1 MLRAIDKTFSGKKGQ
16 KKVAEFLF
24 RNSIRVSE
32 DGRLLAG
39 DIEVSHTAISR
50 VLGVDRRLI
59 NATIS
64 SILKNPE
71 MKKLFRKLNSTLLLR
86 DIAPDLGF
94 GAIEIIPTDASSKG
108 IVAGITRIISD
119 AGISIRQITAD
130 DPMFTNAEMTVVTE
144 KPIPRNL
151 IDEMLEIKGVK
162 KVIVLS

>member
-1 MLRAIDKTFSGKKGQ
+1 MLKIDEIFPRKKGQ
-16 KKVAEFLF
+16 KRVAEFLLK
-24 RNSIRVSE
+24 NAIRIAE
-32 DGRLLAG
+32 DGKLLAG
-39 DIEVSHTAISR
+39 EVEIPHTAISR

-64 SILKNPE
+64 SIMKNPE
-71 MKKLFRKLNSTLLLR
+71 LKKIFGKLSSTPLLK
-86 DIAPDLGF
+86 DVAPDLGF

-130 DPMFTNAEMTVVTE
+130 DPMFANAEMTIVTE

-151 IDEMLEIKGVK
+151 IDDILKIKGVK